1 MVRGV
6 DWRFGASD
14 WDGVLH
20 GTYSSTVRVV
30 EAVNGGWGGVGYRY
44 KIVMCYGWSS
54 VVVRLA
60 IGSLGVFISVP
71 LEGIN
76 LLEMRGSL
84 WMP

>member
-30 EAVNGGWGGVGYRY
+30 EAVNGGWGGVP
-44 KIVMCYGWSS
+44 V
-54 VVVRLA
+54 
-60 IGSLGVFISVP
+60 
-71 LEGIN
+71 
-76 LLEMRGSL
+76 
-84 WMP
+84 

>member
-6 DWRFGASD
+6 DWRFGAGD

-30 EAVNGGWGGVGYRY
+30 EAVNGGWGGVRCRY

-54 VVVRLA
+54 VVV
-60 IGSLGVFISVP
+60 GWPLGAWGF
-71 LEGIN
+71 L
-76 LLEMRGSL
+76 
-84 WMP
+84 